1 MAALRG
7 GGQVKML
14 RCGTADFRKFGNI
27 SADF

>member
-14 RCGTADFRKFGNI
+14 RCERAGFGKFGNI
-27 SADF
+27 SGDF